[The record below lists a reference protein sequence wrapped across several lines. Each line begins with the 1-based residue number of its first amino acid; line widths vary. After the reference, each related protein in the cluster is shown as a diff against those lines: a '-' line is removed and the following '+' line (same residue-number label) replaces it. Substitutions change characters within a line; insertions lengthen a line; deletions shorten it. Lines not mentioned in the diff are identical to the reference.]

1 MIKRLFKA
9 HEQSGFV
16 LIEMLMVIAISG
28 LIIAGIVEVT
38 VQTVVI
44 TAANNSRIAAVK
56 QVENAIHWIERDA
69 QMASSKSIEPSDS
82 TVTDFPLELSWI
94 HFEDNYTHFITYRL
108 DNSVLIRRE
117 EVKDITEPENH
128 ELISDTVT
136 VICNNVMASD
146 SNYAFNAEILEVNLT
161 VTVSDFRSATE
172 ARTLYVIPRVSKEVE
187 QDD

>member
-16 LIEMLMVIAISG
+16 LIEMLMTIAISG
-28 LIIAGIVEVT
+28 LVVASIVEVT

-44 TAANNSRIAAVK
+44 NAANNSRITAVK

-82 TVTDFPLELSWI
+82 SLTDFPLELSWT

-108 DNSVLIRRE
+108 DNGVLLRRE
-117 EVKDITEPENH
+117 EVKDIAEAENE
-128 ELISDTVT
+128 ELISDTET
-136 VICNNVMASD
+136 MICNNVIAAD
-146 SNYAFNAEILEVNLT
+146 SNYAFNGEILEVHLT
-161 VTVSDFRSATE
+161 VTVSGFRSATE
-172 ARTLYVIPRVSKEVE
+172 SRTLYVIPRVSKETE